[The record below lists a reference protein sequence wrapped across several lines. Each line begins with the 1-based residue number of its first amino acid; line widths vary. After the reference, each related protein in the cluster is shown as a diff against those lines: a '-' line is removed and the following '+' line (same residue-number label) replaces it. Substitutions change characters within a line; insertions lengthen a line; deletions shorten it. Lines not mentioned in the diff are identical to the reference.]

1 MNHGPRWITHS
12 DVRRYRFAVLTGVGA
27 LLLNLLWSEFEA
39 EPPVAP
45 FLAAILLTGWYAG
58 AGPVAVATVLSG
70 LAYIFTAQAPYVE
83 LSWAVAPR
91 LTWFAFFAIASGWFG
106 ASRRAAAVALQ
117 CARDELE
124 QRVIARTAELRRNE
138 QYLIAAQALSR
149 TGSWAL
155 DVATGTVT
163 WSEECARI
171 FGRNVVAGHPRLL
184 EIAHPQDLA
193 SAQEVIEGAV
203 SRGESFETHF
213 RIIRPNG
220 EVRYVRSIGRPVV
233 DGARPITEYV
243 GVVIDVTDRKLAA
256 RRLRKAR
263 ERSAET
269 RFAAILDE
277 RARLAREMHDT
288 LLQGFTGV
296 GLNLVAVTNR
306 VENAPDI
313 VAALREVIASAQ
325 STLENARRAIW
336 DMRPSPSARD
346 DFAAGL
352 RVAAHEAMRG
362 TSVDVEFLIEG
373 SVRPAP
379 PYVETALY
387 RVMQEALANV
397 VQHAAARSVR
407 IVLAF
412 TPKQIR
418 LSITDDGQGFV
429 VDPDFRAY
437 GGHFGLL
444 GIQERVN
451 HARGTFAVRSAP
463 TQGTEI
469 EVNIPTSNGRTET
482 SSVDITGM
490 HSDAQPNSPS
500 PNGE

>member
-1 MNHGPRWITHS
+1 MNHGPHWITRS
-12 DVRRYRFAVLTGVGA
+12 DARRYRFAVLTGVGA
-27 LLLNLLWSEFEA
+27 LLLNLLWSEFEV

-70 LAYIFTAQAPYVE
+70 LAYIFISQPPYVA
-83 LSWAVAPR
+83 LNWDVAPR
-91 LTWFAFFAIASGWFG
+91 LIWFAFFAIASGWFG
-106 ASRRAAAVALQ
+106 ATRRAAAVELQ

-124 QRVIARTAELRRNE
+124 QRVIERTAELRRNE

-155 DVATGTVT
+155 EVATGTVT

-171 FGRNVVAGHPRLL
+171 FGRGVVAGRPRLL
-184 EIAHPQDLA
+184 DIAHPQDLA
-193 SAQEVIEGAV
+193 SAQETIEGAV
-203 SRGESFETHF
+203 SRSESFETHF

-220 EVRYVRSIGRPVV
+220 DIRYVRSIGRPVH
-233 DGARPITEYV
+233 DGERPVVEYV

-256 RRLRKAR
+256 RRLRNAR

-296 GLNLVAVTNR
+296 GLSLVAVTNR
-306 VENAPDI
+306 IENSPE
-313 VAALREVIASAQ
+313 VVVALREVIASAQ
-325 STLENARRAIW
+325 ATLENARRAIW
-336 DMRPSPSARD
+336 DMRPSPSTRSD
-346 DFAAGL
+346 LVAGL
-352 RVAAHEAMRG
+352 RVAADEAIRG
-362 TSVDVEFLIEG
+362 TPLILEFLVEG

-379 PYVETALY
+379 HHVETALY

-397 VQHAAARSVR
+397 VQHSSARCVR
-407 IVLAF
+407 IVLVF
-412 TPKQIR
+412 EPKRIR
-418 LSITDDGQGFV
+418 LVVTDDGQGFV

-451 HARGTFAVRSAP
+451 QTRGTFAVRSSP
-463 TQGTEI
+463 QHGTEI
-469 EVNIPTSNGRTET
+469 EVILPMSNRDPERSLIGATRE
-482 SSVDITGM
+482 
-490 HSDAQPNSPS
+490 HS
-500 PNGE
+500 